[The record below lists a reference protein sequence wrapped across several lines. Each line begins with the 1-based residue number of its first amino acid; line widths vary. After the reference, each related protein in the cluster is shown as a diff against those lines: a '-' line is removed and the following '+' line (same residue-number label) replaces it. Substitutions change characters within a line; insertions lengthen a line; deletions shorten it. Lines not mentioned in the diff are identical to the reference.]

1 MSVQLEDKVE
11 DHEKRI
17 TSLEING
24 GRLDERII
32 ELARATENLKKT
44 TWGFSLLMLLTIIY
58 LLLGR
63 QGYKD
68 VTGTLIP
75 TQHTVENT
83 AEEMQNVQIHNQNI
97 PA

>member
-1 MSVQLEDKVE
+1 ME

-17 TSLEING
+17 TTLEITE
-24 GRLDERII
+24 GRLDERIDA
-32 ELARATENLKKT
+32 LTKATENLKKT

-75 TQHTVENT
+75 TQQTVENT
-83 AEEMQNVQIHNQNI
+83 VKEMQNV
-97 PA
+97 

>member
-1 MSVQLEDKVE
+1 MNIQLADKVE

-17 TSLEING
+17 TTLEINS
-24 GRLDERII
+24 GRADERII
-32 ELARATENLKKT
+32 ALARATENLKKT

-68 VTGTLIP
+68 VTGTLIQ
-75 TQHTVENT
+75 TQQTVEN
-83 AEEMQNVQIHNQNI
+83 AVKEMQNV
-97 PA
+97 

>member
-1 MSVQLEDKVE
+1 MNIQLADKVE

-17 TSLEING
+17 TNLEISS
-24 GRLDERII
+24 GRTDERII
-32 ELARATENLKKT
+32 ALARATENLKKT
-44 TWGFSLLMLLTIIY
+44 TWWFSLLMLLTIIY

-75 TQHTVENT
+75 THQTVENT
-83 AEEMQNVQIHNQNI
+83 VKEMQNV
-97 PA
+97 

>member
-1 MSVQLEDKVE
+1 MSIQLENKVE

-17 TSLEING
+17 TTLEING
-24 GRLDERII
+24 GRLDERIDA
-32 ELARATENLKKT
+32 LTKATENLKKT
-44 TWGFSLLMLLTIIY
+44 TWGFSLIMLLTIIY

-75 TQHTVENT
+75 TQQTVERI
-83 AEEMQNVQIHNQNI
+83 VK
-97 PA
+97 

>member
-1 MSVQLEDKVE
+1 ME

-17 TSLEING
+17 TTLEITE
-24 GRLDERII
+24 GRLDERIDA
-32 ELARATENLKKT
+32 LTKATENLKKT

-68 VTGTLIP
+68 VTGTLIQ
-75 TQHTVENT
+75 TQQTVENT
-83 AEEMQNVQIHNQNI
+83 VKEMQNV
-97 PA
+97 

>member
-1 MSVQLEDKVE
+1 MNIQLADKVE

-17 TSLEING
+17 TNLEISS
-24 GRLDERII
+24 GRADERII
-32 ELARATENLKKT
+32 ALVRATENLKKT
-44 TWGFSLLMLLTIIY
+44 TWWFSLLMLLTIIY

-75 TQHTVENT
+75 TQQTVENT
-83 AEEMQNVQIHNQNI
+83 VKEM
-97 PA
+97 

>member
-1 MSVQLEDKVE
+1 MSIQLAEKVE

-17 TSLEING
+17 TTLEINS
-24 GRLDERII
+24 GRADERII
-32 ELARATENLKKT
+32 ALAKATENLKKT
-44 TWGFSLLMLLTIIY
+44 TWGFSLIMLLTIIY

-75 TQHTVENT
+75 TQQTIESIVK
-83 AEEMQNVQIHNQNI
+83 
-97 PA
+97 

>member
-1 MSVQLEDKVE
+1 MSTQIAEKVE

-17 TSLEING
+17 TTLEING
-24 GRLDERII
+24 GRADERII
-32 ELARATENLKKT
+32 ALAKATENLKKT
-44 TWGFSLLMLLTIIY
+44 TWGFSLIMLLTIIY

-75 TQHTVENT
+75 TQQTVESI
-83 AEEMQNVQIHNQNI
+83 VK
-97 PA
+97 